1 MKDTQGALNPL
12 VEAGGLTGGSHATQ
26 QRLLEMM
33 GLFAARL
40 AVLAAL
46 IGAWQLVV
54 IFNLADRIVTGTP
67 REVGAYL
74 WEAVQS
80 RELWINLAATMQATV
95 IAFALASVV
104 GIVVGVSLGLLPK
117 VEKIIDPFL
126 STFNAMPRIALA
138 PIFIVAF
145 GLTMT
150 AKVAVAFTIV
160 IFIMIV
166 SARAGVRSVDN
177 DIMRLSYVLGASRRQ
192 LFAKVLIPTAIPSI
206 FGGLRLAVIYSLLG
220 VVTAELIGSTD
231 GMGQLLQDALAQFQI
246 NRMYGLLIVLAVVA
260 SLMNMA
266 MGFLERHLLRWQP

>member
-1 MKDTQGALNPL
+1 MI
-12 VEAGGLTGGSHATQ
+12 S
-26 QRLLEMM
+26 
-33 GLFAARL
+33 LFAARL

-54 IFNLADRIVTGTP
+54 MFNLADRIVSGTP
-67 REVGAYL
+67 WEVGAYL
-74 WEAVQS
+74 WDAVQS

-104 GIVVGVSLGLLPK
+104 GIVVGVSLGLLPR

-160 IFIMIV
+160 
-166 SARAGVRSVDN
+166 
-177 DIMRLSYVLGASRRQ
+177 
-192 LFAKVLIPTAIPSI
+192 
-206 FGGLRLAVIYSLLG
+206 
-220 VVTAELIGSTD
+220 
-231 GMGQLLQDALAQFQI
+231 
-246 NRMYGLLIVLAVVA
+246 
-260 SLMNMA
+260 
-266 MGFLERHLLRWQP
+266 

>member
-1 MKDTQGALNPL
+1 MSDKPRDLNPL
-12 VEAGGLTGGSHATQ
+12 VEAGGLSKAGRSHA
-26 QRLLEMM
+26 RLLN
-33 GLFAARL
+33 GLGLLAARL
-40 AVLAAL
+40 ALLAAL
-46 IGAWQLVV
+46 IGLWQLVV

-67 REVGAYL
+67 YEVGAYL
-74 WEAVQS
+74 WQAVQG

-95 IAFALASVV
+95 IAFVLASL
-104 GIVVGVSLGLLPK
+104 VGVLIGITLALLPQ
-117 VEKIIDPFL
+117 VEKVVEPFL

-150 AKVAVAFTIV
+150 AKVAVAFSIV

-177 DIMRLSYVLGASRRQ
+177 DIMRLAYVLGASRRQ
-192 LFAKVLIPTAIPSI
+192 LFAKVLVPTAIPTI

-231 GMGQLLQDALAQFQI
+231 GMGQLLQEALALFQI
-246 NRMYGLLIVLAVVA
+246 NKMYGLLIVLAIVA

-266 MGFLERHLLRWQP
+266 MGLLERYLLRWQP